1 MRRSVSVSRI
11 LTDFLGVGGGRGL
24 SVDSRGWGRVRTL
37 TEPSGP
43 LLAVDFLPAGLA
55 HVAAL
60 PEWVEGLHDG
70 LILADDFVDSLLQR
84 LRVDMRSRS
93 RRSWRWLLLLR
104 LLCLKVSG
112 AERFPVL
119 RSLHQPHHVPGP
131 GVAGEGIRLR
141 VEAGGRVVT
150 TRVNL
155 LALLPGQTWGV
166 VKAGETL
173 SRWRKLTGMF
183 TGMVTRMFTGMVTRV
198 IPRMVSGEFTGIPW
212 WFTEMFSLL
221 VNNMVAI

>member
-1 MRRSVSVSRI
+1 M
-11 LTDFLGVGGGRGL
+11 
-24 SVDSRGWGRVRTL
+24 
-37 TEPSGP
+37 
-43 LLAVDFLPAGLA
+43 
-55 HVAAL
+55 
-60 PEWVEGLHDG
+60 
-70 LILADDFVDSLLQR
+70 
-84 LRVDMRSRS
+84 
-93 RRSWRWLLLLR
+93 

-112 AERFPVL
+112 TEGFPVL
-119 RSLHQPHHVPGP
+119 DSLHQPHHVAGP

-141 VEAGGRVVT
+141 VEAGGRVVN
-150 TRVNL
+150 RVNL
-155 LALLPGQTWGV
+155 LALLAGQTRGG